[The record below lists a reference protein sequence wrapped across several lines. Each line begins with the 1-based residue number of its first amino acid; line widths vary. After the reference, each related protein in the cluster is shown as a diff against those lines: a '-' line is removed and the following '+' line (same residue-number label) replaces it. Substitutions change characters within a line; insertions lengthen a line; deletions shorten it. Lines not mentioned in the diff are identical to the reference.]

1 LRNTSVDLLLAKET
15 VATVKTA
22 NTALSKQA
30 TAILKENAALKVE
43 SLNWEKAAEAK
54 WVSE

>member
-54 WVSE
+54 WVSK